1 MITYEV
7 SLMMR
12 YHVKEG
18 EPIARVARRFGVS
31 RQTVYNQTGRLD
43 DGECDGKKQKVQ
55 RPSKLDSYKTY
66 IETRLKTFDLTAVKL
81 YDEVK
86 KQGYAGGYTIVK
98 RFVSGIRENQVRQIT
113 ERFETLPG
121 VQAQVDF
128 GECGVIEV
136 NGEHKKLYV
145 FVMVLG
151 YSRMMYTRFVTSMKR
166 PVFLT
171 CLREGFERLGIP
183 KELLLD
189 NLKAAVDAHPIGEG
203 AQVRFNPEFLA
214 FCDHYGVV
222 PKAAPPYWPRVKG
235 KVERGVGYVKGNFLL
250 GLKFTDLA
258 DLNQQVDAWT
268 DNVANTRIHSTT
280 GERPIDRYQI
290 ELSHLQPA
298 QVLPVFDTRPIE
310 MRQVSNDSFVSY
322 RGIRYSVDPKA
333 VGKTVWLRSSIEGVG
348 SGQSVDGNYGFEV
361 YLEGTL
367 VAVHKIAAKGTRSVM
382 LPEHEVAIKELSR
395 KASGQ
400 KAKPKYQQVPSTVQ
414 ASTAAQTYGTGV
426 GTPPWP
432 SELNI
437 QVQAPSLATYAPLFG
452 GEA

>member
-1 MITYEV
+1 
-7 SLMMR
+7 MR

-31 RQTVYNQTGRLD
+31 RQTVYNQTGRLEE
-43 DGECDGKKQKVQ
+43 GEGGGKKVKVQ
-55 RPSKLDSYKTY
+55 RPSKLDSYKSY
-66 IETRLKTFDLTAVKL
+66 IETRLKAFDLTAVKL
-81 YDEVK
+81 YEEIK
-86 KQGYAGGYTIVK
+86 KLGYGGGYTIVK

-128 GECGVIEV
+128 GECGVIEI
-136 NGEHKKLYV
+136 NGERKKLYV

-268 DNVANTRIHSTT
+268 DNVANTRIHGTT
-280 GERPIDRYQI
+280 GERPIDRYQN
-290 ELSHLQPA
+290 ELPHLNPA
-298 QVLPVFDTRPIE
+298 HTLPTFDTRPIE

-322 RGIRYSVDPKA
+322 RGTRYSVDPKA
-333 VGKTVWLRSSIEGVG
+333 VGKTVWLRPSIDGAG
-348 SGQSVDGNYGFEV
+348 TRSGAGGGQSVDGSYGFEV

-367 VAVHKIAAKGTRSVM
+367 VAVHRIAAKGTRSVM
-382 LPEHEVAIKELSR
+382 LPEHEGAIKELSR

-400 KAKPKYQQVPSTVQ
+400 KAKPKFQQVPSTVQ
-414 ASTAAQTYGTGV
+414 TSTAQTYRAGV
-426 GTPPWP
+426 GTGTWP
-432 SELNI
+432 TELNI
-437 QVQAPSLATYAPLFG
+437 QVQVPSLHTYTPLMG
-452 GEA
+452 GEV